1 MITAKANEKSEMSDA
16 IVVSFSS
23 FWKVHIEE
31 KRFSAI
37 IRKRVPLKIQPKW
50 IYFHVNA
57 PVGEIC
63 GRALIKSVTQLSKGA
78 AIKNGDRLMLS
89 KKEILNYIG
98 NDDTIGFYDISKIE
112 IAKNA
117 FNTASVKERMSYH
130 PPQSFFYISQDGL
143 KIINDFCEF

>member
-1 MITAKANEKSEMSDA
+1 MITAKANEISEMSNA

-23 FWKVHIEE
+23 FWKTHIEE

-63 GRALIKSVTQLSKGA
+63 GRALIKNVTQLSKGA
-78 AIKNGDRLMLS
+78 ALKYSDRLMLS
-89 KKEILNYIG
+89 KTDLLEYIG
-98 NDDTIGFYDISKIE
+98 SDDSIGFYDIENIE
-112 IAKNA
+112 LAKNA
-117 FNTASVKERMSYH
+117 FNTSAIKEKMAYY
-130 PPQSFFYISQDGL
+130 PPQSFFYISHDGL
-143 KIINDFCEF
+143 KIINEFCGF